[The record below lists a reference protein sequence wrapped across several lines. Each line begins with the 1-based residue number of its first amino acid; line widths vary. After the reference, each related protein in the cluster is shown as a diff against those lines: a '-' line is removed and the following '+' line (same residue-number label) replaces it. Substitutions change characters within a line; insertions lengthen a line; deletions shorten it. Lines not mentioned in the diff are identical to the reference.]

1 MKFLTDNLELVK
13 RSQAHLEYTLP
24 YSNTTLSSEYDVTEQ
39 IFLLHQTDG
48 INASFHHVY
57 GHQDNKIEYTDL
69 PIEAKLNCDTDQLA
83 GEYQD
88 RYGSYR
94 PVARLLP
101 SCPAVINIRGL
112 TITSNLRHQPQRAY
126 LEPQYIGHLHHK
138 KQMVKHNNIII
149 SLEMS
154 RASNQKDLERRP
166 VIKNMQRFAT
176 DSSKSEKTKIP
187 SLCLV
192 LHTKEETNNCI
203 FILLLLLHQVIVADE

>member
-24 YSNTTLSSEYDVTEQ
+24 YSNNTLSSEYDVTEQ
-39 IFLLHQTDG
+39 IFLSHQTYG

-69 PIEAKLNCDTDQLA
+69 PTEAKLNCDTDQLAA

-112 TITSNLRHQPQRAY
+112 TITSNLRHQLQKAY
-126 LEPQYIGHLHHK
+126 LEPQYIGHLQHK
-138 KQMVKHNNIII
+138 NKWSNTII
-149 SLEMS
+149 SSIAWRCLALAIRRIQRDVLLVKICNDLLPTAVS
-154 RASNQKDLERRP
+154 RKKRKYQAY
-166 VIKNMQRFAT
+166 V
-176 DSSKSEKTKIP
+176 
-187 SLCLV
+187 
-192 LHTKEETNNCI
+192 
-203 FILLLLLHQVIVADE
+203 